1 MARAIQIQGA
11 YILFNGPQWPPKWR
25 EQMNT
30 SRTTR
35 FTGLMIAL
43 LITVGIQG
51 SMLWTFD
58 AVAYAGQLAS
68 AAQPP
73 YAVTLESVQVV
84 APRHS

>member
-1 MARAIQIQGA
+1 
-11 YILFNGPQWPPKWR
+11 
-25 EQMNT
+25 MNT

-51 SMLWTFD
+51 SMLWKFD
-58 AVAYAGQLAS
+58 AVASAGQLAS
-68 AAQPP
+68 AAQPV